1 MKIKRG
7 KKYLNANGDIVS
19 ITSKEAIGN
28 MFHDKSGLS
37 YQEDG
42 HYRYDK
48 TPSKFDL
55 IKKDKAAINDGLRAL
70 LRINLLNTT

>member
-1 MKIKRG
+1 MKIKIG

-19 ITSKEAIGN
+19 IVSITSKGSIGN
-28 MFHDKSGLS
+28 MFYDKSGLS

-55 IKKDKAAINDGLRAL
+55 IKKVSKKNHKKILKIL
-70 LRINLLNTT
+70 LMD

>member
-19 ITSKEAIGN
+19 ITSTSKGDIGN
-28 MFHDKSGLS
+28 IFYDKSGLS
-37 YQEDG
+37 YQKDG
-42 HYRYDK
+42 HYHYDK

-55 IKKDKAAINDGLRAL
+55 IKKVSKKNHKKILKIL
-70 LRINLLNTT
+70 LRD

>member
-19 ITSKEAIGN
+19 IVYITSKGAIGN
-28 MFHDKSGLS
+28 MFHDKFGLS

-42 HYRYDK
+42 HYRHDK
-48 TPSKFDL
+48 TPSGFDL
-55 IKKDKAAINDGLRAL
+55 IKKVSKKNHKKILKIL
-70 LRINLLNTT
+70 LRD

>member
-19 ITSKEAIGN
+19 ITSKVATGN
-28 MFHDKSGLS
+28 MFYDKSGLS

-55 IKKDKAAINDGLRAL
+55 IKKVSKKS
-70 LRINLLNTT
+70 NLLLPKKALILV